1 MDTHRLGRLSRGA
14 YTLRSISRLAIA
26 CIATAFGVLG
36 GANPALAQGGYRDQ
50 EIVQVGME
58 LPVALHYDAIPQEP
72 TERWIVQKW
81 QLKESQLEKVAG
93 KKGVPKN
100 VPAPTLEVIQIERKP
115 DPKAEGKTSAKKRDR
130 DIVDDPRYPTNSV
143 GRYLLRNK
151 RDRWKVEGE
160 EALKENRKAEGFAL
174 IEFDLTPRNSTDKYR
189 SWAHAFQNDEKII
202 LFIGEAH
209 KSLFDDHLKIWR
221 KMVKGVE
228 LKAGLNEEALMAE
241 LRDKYYRGRKAE
253 KFLGVDYR
261 VKVRAALVKG
271 WEADDTEN
279 YIYVYSTKDQ
289 PLLRAIKK
297 ELEAMRQ
304 WYVKLFPSVEDI
316 TAVSTVR
323 ICKDR
328 DEYMAYGGPPSS
340 GGYWNS
346 AAEELVFYDYEDK
359 KGEGK
364 GSGKADTRIVLY
376 HEAFH
381 QYIFYSTGELPPHS
395 WYNEGTGD
403 YFSGAKISGSKV
415 TKIGVNPWRI
425 ETIQDAIERDR
436 YTPWSDIIKFEQAEY
451 YNPSRVGV
459 NYAQG
464 WSMIYFLR
472 EAKVAQ
478 KHEVWSKINEKYF
491 NELKL
496 AYQEELEAGNGRG
509 AAGLAARERAIEFAF
524 KGVNF
529 VELEKEWKEFILGL
543 KVPK

>member
-1 MDTHRLGRLSRGA
+1 MDSIRLRQRRGPLARLRPLLA
-14 YTLRSISRLAIA
+14 TLA
-26 CIATAFGVLG
+26 
-36 GANPALAQGGYRDQ
+36 ALILLPVAAQAQGGYRDQ
-50 EIVQVGME
+50 EVSAIGLS

-72 TERWIVQKW
+72 TERWVVQRW
-81 QLKESQLEKVAG
+81 VLKDEQLEKVVG
-93 KKGVPKN
+93 KKGVPKK
-100 VPAPTLEVIQIERKP
+100 VVTPTLDVVLIERTP
-115 DPKAEGKTSAKKRDR
+115 DPEAEGTTSARKRDQ

-143 GRYLLRNK
+143 SRFLLRNK
-151 RDRWKVEGE
+151 GGRWKIEDTE
-160 EALKENRKAEGFAL
+160 TEKANRRAESFTPLRYTLKAGN
-174 IEFDLTPRNSTDKYR
+174 PTDKYAA
-189 SWAHAFQNDEKII
+189 WAYAFENDERII
-202 LFIGEAH
+202 LFLGQAH
-209 KSLFDDHLKIWR
+209 QTMVDDHVKIWE
-221 KMVKGVE
+221 KMLKGVE
-228 LKAGLNEEALMAE
+228 LKASVDPNALIEEIKS
-241 LRDKYYRGRKAE
+241 KYYGGRKGE
-253 KFLGVDYR
+253 KYLDVDYR
-261 VKVRAALVKG
+261 ANVRAALVKG

-279 YIYVYSTKDQ
+279 YIYVYSTKDE

-297 ELEAMRQ
+297 ELEAIRK
-304 WYVKLFPSVEDI
+304 WYVKLFPPVGEI

-381 QYIFYSTGELPPHS
+381 QYIYYSTGELPPHS

-415 TKIGVNPWRI
+415 TKIGVNPWRVAY
-425 ETIQDAIERDR
+425 IQQAIERDK
-436 YTPWSDIIKFEQAEY
+436 YVPWSEIIKYEQAEY
-451 YNPSRVGV
+451 YRNAGLC
-459 NYAQG
+459 YAQG

-472 EAKVAQ
+472 ESKAAQ
-478 KHEVWSKINEKYF
+478 KHEVWSQINDKYF
-491 NELKL
+491 NELKR
-496 AYQEELEAGNGRG
+496 AYNEALEAYDDPGRG
-509 AAGLAARERAIEFAF
+509 ERAQAGLEAREKAVEFAF

-529 VELEKEWKEFILGL
+529 NEIEEELREFTLGL